1 MRRTRGFTLM
11 EILIAMALT
20 TIVTASVLAIVRTQ
34 LTAFEMQDQI
44 VRTQQNT
51 RAGMDFVET
60 MVRRA
65 CGGINSGYV
74 QVYTPT
80 VKSTTGLPCLRHID
94 GAVAS
99 ATTFTSTKADYPD
112 ALEVVY
118 ASGAITAVSKHTA
131 LTTTTP
137 SIDVL
142 DICSFA
148 VNDFVILTDKSFANP
163 ALFKISAISAGTCP
177 SSIAVPG
184 TLSFGTV
191 NPAPSVLPTITD
203 CVDDGTGKGSCP
215 TSGTPVL
222 KAYTYSIFVSNH
234 GVEGSVNAA
243 DDNMLMVDP
252 AGITSITHL
261 DSGVSVQPAVE
272 GVVDFQVAVGNDT
285 SGTGAGT
292 TMDWIGDAWGE
303 TLVTPSAATPW
314 NSATLSVMPQYR
326 QVRLSLLLQTVNLYP
341 GTPAAITPFEDRP
354 SSSYPQFT
362 AGQNSQRYRAMRIIV
377 APRAWNLSE

>member
-65 CGGINSGYV
+65 CAGINNGYL

-80 VKSTTGLPCLRHID
+80 LQSTAGLPCLRHFD

-99 ATTFTSTKADYPD
+99 ATTFTPTKADYPD

-118 ASGAITAVSKHTA
+118 ASGSMTAVTKHTA

-137 SIDVL
+137 SVDVV
-142 DICSFA
+142 DICSFS
-148 VNDFVILTDKSFANP
+148 VGDFVILTDKSYLNP
-163 ALFKISAISAGTCP
+163 ALFKISAISTGTCP
-177 SSIAVPG
+177 SSTPVAG

-203 CVDDGTGKGSCP
+203 YQANTAN
-215 TSGTPVL
+215 GTPVF
-222 KAYTYSIFVSNH
+222 KAYTYSIFVANSTLI
-234 GVEGSVNAA
+234 GSTNKAY
-243 DDNMLMVDP
+243 DNMLMVDP
-252 AGITSITHL
+252 AGITSTNHL
-261 DSGVSVQPAVE
+261 DYGKTVQPAVE
-272 GVVDFQVAVGNDT
+272 GVIDFQVAVGNDT

-292 TMDWIGDAWGE
+292 TLDWVGDSWGE
-303 TLVTPSAATPW
+303 TLAPPTATAPW
-314 NSATLSVMPQYR
+314 NSATLTVMPQYR
-326 QVRLSLLLQTVNLYP
+326 QVRLSLLLQTTNLYP
-341 GTPAAITPFEDRP
+341 GTPGPITPSEDRP
-354 SSSYPQFT
+354 STSYPQFT
-362 AGQNSQRYRAMRIIV
+362 AGQNSQRYRSMRIIV
-377 APRAWNLSE
+377 APRAWNLAE

>member
-74 QVYTPT
+74 QVFTST
-80 VKSTTGLPCLRHID
+80 VQSVSGLPCLRHFD

-99 ATTFTSTKADYPD
+99 NSTFTPTKADNPD

-118 ASGAITAVSKHTA
+118 ASGAITAVTNGTA

-137 SIDVL
+137 SVNVM

-148 VNDFVILTDKSFANP
+148 VNDFVILTDKSYANP
-163 ALFKISAISAGTCP
+163 ALFKISTISAGTCP
-177 SSIAVPG
+177 SSAPVPG

-191 NPAPSVLPTITD
+191 NPAPALTATITG
-203 CVDDGTGKGSCP
+203 CVDDGKAKGSCTT

-222 KAYTYSIFVSNH
+222 KAYTYSILVANSSLMS
-234 GVEGSVNAA
+234 GTNAA
-243 DDNMLMVDP
+243 YDKMLMVDP
-252 AGITSITHL
+252 AGITSTSHL
-261 DSGVSVQPAVE
+261 DYGVSVQPAVE
-272 GVVDFQVAVGNDT
+272 GVVDFQVAVGSDN

-292 TMDWIGDAWGE
+292 TMDWIGDSWGE
-303 TLVTPSAATPW
+303 TLAPPTVAAPW
-314 NSATLSVMPQYR
+314 NSSDLTKVQYR

-341 GTPAAITPFEDRP
+341 GSPAAITPFEDRP
-354 SSSYPQFT
+354 ASSYPQFT
-362 AGQNSQRYRAMRIIV
+362 PGQNSQRYRAMRIIV